1 MYTDTR
7 NATPTMNEQ
16 QKRRIVRM
24 TSNPVLMEA
33 LANREIQIP
42 STANLEQLLS
52 DFSLLYLAM
61 SDAKWPM
68 R

>member
-7 NATPTMNEQ
+7 NTPTMNEQ
-16 QKRRIVRM
+16 QKRRIAKM

-33 LANREIQIP
+33 LANRNIQLP
-42 STANLEQLLS
+42 ETANLEQLLS

-61 SDAKWPM
+61 SDERWPM